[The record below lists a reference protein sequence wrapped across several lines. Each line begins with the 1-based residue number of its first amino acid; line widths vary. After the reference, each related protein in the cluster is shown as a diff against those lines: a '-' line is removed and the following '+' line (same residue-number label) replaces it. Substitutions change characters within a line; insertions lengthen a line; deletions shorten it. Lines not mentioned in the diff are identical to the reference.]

1 MTTRCLNNPR
11 SDSVLE
17 EKKAVNVSRF
27 IFKTGIQMGD

>member
-1 MTTRCLNNPR
+1 MTTKCLNNPR

-27 IFKTGIQMGD
+27 IFKIGIQMAD